1 MPFAVSAGGVR
12 IHYEIVLPK
21 SGVAKRDVVL
31 IQGLGLSSRFWFD
44 QSELLSDDSRVI
56 LLDNRGTGQ
65 SDRPRGPYRLP
76 AMADDVAAVMDACAV
91 KSAIVVGISMG
102 GMIAQ
107 HVAMRYP
114 KRVSGLVLMA
124 TAPGHP
130 WSILPKMS
138 TIATL
143 LSAPLQR
150 GKTSRRYNRLLLPEC
165 ELDRANEH
173 LARWP
178 AALEID
184 PISTKTF
191 LRQFFGVM
199 TNWTGGRHAH
209 IECPAVVIT
218 GADDILIPPENSAR
232 LAKRIPRS
240 HLQILPDVAH
250 AVPLLRPNVVRG
262 ALEKLEEM
270 GA

>member
-1 MPFAVSAGGVR
+1 MAHATSKDGIKV
-12 IHYEIVLPK
+12 HYEVIEPR
-21 SGVAKRDVVL
+21 SGKARRNVVL
-31 IQGLGLSSRFWFD
+31 VQGLGLSSRFWFD
-44 QSELLSDDSRVI
+44 QRDLLSDDSRVV
-56 LLDNRGTGQ
+56 LLDNRGTGR

-76 AMADDVAAVMDACAV
+76 AMADDVAAVMDAASVDDAV
-91 KSAIVVGISMG
+91 VVGISMG

-107 HVAMRYP
+107 HVAMRHP
-114 KRVSGLVLMA
+114 HRVAGLVLMA

-150 GKTSRRYNRLLLPEC
+150 GRPSRKYNRLLLPEC
-165 ELDRANEH
+165 ELDRAHEH

-178 AALEID
+178 AALAED
-184 PISTKTF
+184 PITAKTF

-199 TNWTGGRHAH
+199 TNWTGADHAK
-209 IECPAVVIT
+209 IRCPAVVIT
-218 GADDILIPPENSAR
+218 GAEDILIPPENSAR
-232 LAKRIPRS
+232 LAKRISRS
-240 HLQILPDVAH
+240 HLEVLPDVAH
-250 AVPLLRPNVVRG
+250 AVPLLRPQVVRR
-262 ALEKLEEM
+262 AISKLEEM